1 MHDIVDLERRGLPSV
16 FVASA
21 EFVQA
26 AEAQA
31 GALGFP
37 TLARV
42 FVPHPIQDR
51 TDDEMRAYADAA
63 FEEIVAQLVAGD
75 AERDVAARLTATLA
89 AASSLPPVS

>member
-1 MHDIVDLERRGLPSV
+1 VHDIVDLERRGLPAV

-26 AEAQA
+26 AEAQSA
-31 GALGFP
+31 SLGVP
-37 TLARV
+37 MLARV

-63 FEEIVAQLVAGD
+63 FQEIL
-75 AERDVAARLTATLA
+75 ATL
-89 AASSLPPVS
+89 VT